1 VAAFEPVTAVL
12 RALEVLRLINERDQ
26 ATVTEIHRLSGLPKP
41 TILRMIETLIV
52 AGYVARESDRPA
64 YVATGKCL
72 LLSSGFRAHD
82 RLIAVAA
89 PMLGAFR
96 RKIGWPS
103 DIGIFDGD
111 AMVIAATS
119 RDLGVLVLNRKVG
132 TRTPLLLSALGR
144 AYLAFCDDGEFE
156 RIIGVLCQ
164 SSNPLD
170 QLAKSPERLD
180 SLRRETRRRGFSVT
194 DKRYLDTVYD
204 GLIWGIGVPIM
215 ADGKV
220 AAAINVMFLR
230 SAMPLE
236 AGIAELVPVLQAA
249 ARDIGNAVAQQ
260 STGIVAR
267 AAPHADRRKMQA
279 RVAR

>member
-1 VAAFEPVTAVL
+1 MAAFEPVTAVL

-72 LLSSGFRAHD
+72 LLSNGFRAHD
-82 RLIAVAA
+82 RLTAVAA
-89 PMLGAFR
+89 PMLAAFR

-119 RDLGVLVLNRKVG
+119 RDLGVLVLNRKIG

-144 AYLAFCDDGEFE
+144 AYFAFCDDAECGRIVE
-156 RIIGVLCQ
+156 RLRQ
-164 SSNPLD
+164 SADPLD
-170 QLAKSPERLD
+170 QIARSSERVE

-194 DKRYLDTVYD
+194 DKRYLDTAYD
-204 GLIWGIGVPIM
+204 GLIWGIGVPII

-230 SAMPLE
+230 SAMTLDD
-236 AGIAELVPVLQAA
+236 GIIELVPTLQAA
-249 ARDIGNAVAQQ
+249 AREIGNAVAQQ
-260 STGIVAR
+260 SFGIAAR
-267 AAPHADRRKMQA
+267 GTPHAEHRKAQA

>member
-1 VAAFEPVTAVL
+1 MAAFEPVTSVL
-12 RALEVLRLINERDQ
+12 RAFEVLRIVNDRDQ

-41 TILRMIETLIV
+41 TILRMIETLIA
-52 AGYVARESDRPA
+52 AGYVVRENDRPA

-72 LLSSGFRAHD
+72 LLSNGFRAHD
-82 RLIAVAA
+82 RLTAVAA
-89 PMLGAFR
+89 PMLAAFR

-119 RDLGVLVLNRKVG
+119 RDLGVLVLNRKIG

-144 AYLAFCDDGEFE
+144 AYFAFCDDAECE
-156 RIIGVLCQ
+156 RIVERLKQ
-164 SSNPLD
+164 SANPLD
-170 QLAKSPERLD
+170 QSARSPERVE

-194 DKRYLDTVYD
+194 DKRYLDTAYD
-204 GLIWGIGVPIM
+204 GLIWGICVPII

-220 AAAINVMFLR
+220 AAAMNVMFLR
-230 SAMPLE
+230 SAMTLE
-236 AGIAELVPVLQAA
+236 AGIAGLVPVLQAA
-249 ARDIGNAVAQQ
+249 AREIGDAVAQQ
-260 STGIVAR
+260 SVGLASHSTPRGD
-267 AAPHADRRKMQA
+267 HRKTQA

>member
-1 VAAFEPVTAVL
+1 MAAFEPVTAVL
-12 RALEVLRLINERDQ
+12 RAFEVLRLINENDR
-26 ATVTEIHRLSGLPKP
+26 ATVTEIHQQSGLPKP
-41 TILRMIETLIV
+41 TILRMIETLIA
-52 AGYVARESDRPA
+52 AGYVVREGDRPA
-64 YVATGKCL
+64 YAATGKCL
-72 LLSSGFRAHD
+72 LLSNGFRAHD
-82 RLIAVAA
+82 RLTAMAA

-119 RDLGVLVLNRKVG
+119 RDLGVLVLNRKIG

-144 AYLAFCDDGEFE
+144 AYFAFCDDTEYE
-156 RIIGVLCQ
+156 RIIAVLRH

-194 DKRYLDTVYD
+194 DKRYLDTAYD
-204 GLIWGIGVPIM
+204 GLIWGIGVPII

-220 AAAINVMFLR
+220 AAAMNVMFLR
-230 SAMPLE
+230 SAMSLE
-236 AGIAELVPVLQAA
+236 AGIAGLVPVLQAA
-249 ARDIGNAVAQQ
+249 AREIGDAVAQQ
-260 STGIVAR
+260 SLGIVAR
-267 AAPHADRRKMQA
+267 PAPHANRGRAQA
-279 RVAR
+279 RVAQ